1 MEDLGQDRLDNIK
14 TNTSEK
20 SFRAKAALFLAG
32 VSGLSAII
40 GFSTTVAAVKKRNPN
55 TFDQGVAAHAVKGMD
70 SGAQLALRALGYGTV
85 LAFTGCGV
93 LFYGIWK
100 LSGASS
106 LSDFRQKAG
115 SILPRLTPIEHK
127 SKTEFS
133 GLNELLSY
141 ISRER

>member
-1 MEDLGQDRLDNIK
+1 MNI
-14 TNTSEK
+14 S
-20 SFRAKAALFLAG
+20 AALFLAG

-106 LSDFRQKAG
+106 VRFIEQVFRK
-115 SILPRLTPIEHK
+115 
-127 SKTEFS
+127 
-133 GLNELLSY
+133 
-141 ISRER
+141 